1 MQIFASEHED
11 EEQAL
16 HKPAIVNVELELKH
30 NNKNEDINQCSQRTQ
45 KIFFFSMKR
54 SPNRIFKPTPVLQFR
69 NLLIKFNIRFITV
82 KYLNYPKFATL

>member
-30 NNKNEDINQCSQRTQ
+30 NNKNEKINQCSQRTQ
-45 KIFFFSMKR
+45 KFFFFHEEIAQSD
-54 SPNRIFKPTPVLQFR
+54 LQTDSSSA
-69 NLLIKFNIRFITV
+69 ISQFI
-82 KYLNYPKFATL
+82 N

>member
-45 KIFFFSMKR
+45 KIFFFFHEEIAQSD
-54 SPNRIFKPTPVLQFR
+54 LQTDSSSA
-69 NLLIKFNIRFITV
+69 ISQFI
-82 KYLNYPKFATL
+82 N